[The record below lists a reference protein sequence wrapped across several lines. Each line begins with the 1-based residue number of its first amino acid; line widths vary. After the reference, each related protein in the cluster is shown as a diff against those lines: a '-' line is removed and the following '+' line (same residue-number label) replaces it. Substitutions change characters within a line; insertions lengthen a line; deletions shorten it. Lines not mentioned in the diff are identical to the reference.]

1 VRDVTLRRLASLGY
15 RVIDAPDGP
24 GAVAVLREND
34 SIDLVFSDIV
44 MPGGMTGYELANWI
58 KDTRCKAKVLLTS
71 GYDAELARERA
82 SPNDIKIL
90 RKPYQIEQLARAV
103 RSAMTA

>member
-1 VRDVTLRRLASLGY
+1 MS
-15 RVIDAPDGP
+15 
-24 GAVAVLREND
+24 

-71 GYDAELARERA
+71 GYDAEIARERA
-82 SPNDIKIL
+82 SPSDMKIL